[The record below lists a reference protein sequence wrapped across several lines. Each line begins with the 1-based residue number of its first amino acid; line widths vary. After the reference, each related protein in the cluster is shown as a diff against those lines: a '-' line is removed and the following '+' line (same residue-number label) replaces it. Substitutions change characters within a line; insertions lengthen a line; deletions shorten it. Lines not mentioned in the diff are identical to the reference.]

1 MKLWD
6 YLSTHSS
13 QVELVRKDRDSGLAL
28 VERVYFRVTP
38 EPYTMS
44 RTERGSGALPVV
56 VLRHPVLRLGR
67 SLSGVAVDRRERFRG
82 ERSHLLL
89 LLRDVR
95 Y

>member
-38 EPYTMS
+38 EVP
-44 RTERGSGALPVV
+44 
-56 VLRHPVLRLGR
+56 HPLIKAC
-67 SLSGVAVDRRERFRG
+67 LSYRVC
-82 ERSHLLL
+82 
-89 LLRDVR
+89 
-95 Y
+95 